1 MNMIEEDKG
10 DGRMFFLSSP
20 FLISPSISCAI
31 AAK

>member
-1 MNMIEEDKG
+1 MIEEDKG

-20 FLISPSISCAI
+20 FFISPSISCAM